1 MWVPSTESGCQALW
15 PVPLTCSTISLV
27 LCCCL
32 MWPVGN
38 SRLYMLLTFYVDTEC
53 METSTLY
60 TLYMGAGLKEL
71 EKATVQS
78 QPQSLFCTY
87 SDRLAFPLVEHPS
100 SLPGPKPAKGSH
112 QIHLAREF
120 PEQIRTVIVC
130 LAGI

>member
-1 MWVPSTESGCQALW
+1 
-15 PVPLTCSTISLV
+15 
-27 LCCCL
+27 

-38 SRLYMLLTFYVDTEC
+38 SRLYTLLTFYVDTEC
-53 METSTLY
+53 METS

-87 SDRLAFPLVEHPS
+87 SDRLAFLLVEHPS

-120 PEQIRTVIVC
+120 PEQLRTVITC
-130 LAGI
+130 LTGFQAKELKCKAERNK